1 MLQSMG
7 YSRNAC
13 IRALIAT
20 KDNAEAACNW
30 IFENM
35 DKNLDA
41 PLEEKESPSVKV
53 DAMALAQVM
62 EMGFE

>member
-1 MLQSMG
+1 MKAETKKEYSEANIEMLQSMG

-20 KDNAEAACNW
+20 KDNPEAACNW

-41 PLEEKESPSVKV
+41 PLEEDKS
-53 DAMALAQVM
+53 
-62 EMGFE
+62 

>member
-41 PLEEKESPSVKV
+41 PLE
-53 DAMALAQVM
+53 
-62 EMGFE
+62 